1 MATTTTSARP
11 SEISVR
17 VLEQCRAA
25 YCLRTPDAA
34 TRVSRALY
42 AVGMPL
48 QQLLKDGYTP
58 SLLAESATEDQQW
71 AMDTVHA
78 LGKAAAFTDECL
90 AVAFDKLQQVE

>member
-1 MATTTTSARP
+1 MTTKASDVAT
-11 SEISVR
+11 R

-25 YCLRTPDAA
+25 YCLKTPDLA

-58 SLLAESATEDQQW
+58 SLLAESSTEDQQW
-71 AMDTVHA
+71 ATDTVHA
-78 LGKAAAFTDECL
+78 LAKAAAFTDECL
-90 AVAFDKLQQVE
+90 AVAFDKLREQV